1 MKARAILDTAL
12 KLIEGERAKKYGEA
26 RESFALTARLWS
38 EYLNFSID
46 TEEVGM
52 MMVLLKVARTKG
64 AAKADNYVDIAGYAA
79 LTGQIVTGD
88 D

>member
-1 MKARAILDTAL
+1 MKARAILDTAS
-12 KLIEGERAKKYGEA
+12 KLIEGERAKQYGNA
-26 RESFALTARLWS
+26 RESLALTARLWS

-52 MMVLLKVARTKG
+52 MMVLLKVARTRG
-64 AAKADNYVDIAGYAA
+64 AAKDDNYIDIAGYAA